1 MKKYLLLLTLLCC
14 SCSNEVYEYEYIY
27 ENVDVNAYEI
37 RFELNENEYQK
48 FSYNSSLSSLE
59 NQELLKQY
67 IENRNIYYTQME
79 SKYNYI
85 ISDEILKEYILTTPC
100 DNYNVFIMMLI
111 PTNKYNQTL
120 KTHINNYENDD
131 NVKKI
136 VSLKQ
141 QYYETIFNVNPKYYG
156 LDESHQIS
164 NPVYIEVSKKYEDE
178 LIFTSFEQLN
188 KAIEDNLKNQT
199 NKDQRLNNNGLKVYD
214 ETYFENNNLI
224 ITRSF
229 CENNA
234 EILSVGSYV
243 KDNTLYVFPK
253 IGKILKAN
261 NSTNNYVFII
271 ETSKVNI
278 DNIIIK

>member
-1 MKKYLLLLTLLCC
+1 
-14 SCSNEVYEYEYIY
+14 
-27 ENVDVNAYEI
+27 
-37 RFELNENEYQK
+37 
-48 FSYNSSLSSLE
+48 
-59 NQELLKQY
+59 
-67 IENRNIYYTQME
+67 
-79 SKYNYI
+79 
-85 ISDEILKEYILTTPC
+85 
-100 DNYNVFIMMLI
+100 
-111 PTNKYNQTL
+111 
-120 KTHINNYENDD
+120 
-131 NVKKI
+131 
-136 VSLKQ
+136 
-141 QYYETIFNVNPKYYG
+141 
-156 LDESHQIS
+156 
-164 NPVYIEVSKKYEDE
+164 VYIEVLKKYEDE

-199 NKDQRLNNNGLKVYD
+199 NKDLRLNNNGLKVYD

-234 EILSVGSYV
+234 EILSVSSYV

-271 ETSKVNI
+271 ETRKVNV